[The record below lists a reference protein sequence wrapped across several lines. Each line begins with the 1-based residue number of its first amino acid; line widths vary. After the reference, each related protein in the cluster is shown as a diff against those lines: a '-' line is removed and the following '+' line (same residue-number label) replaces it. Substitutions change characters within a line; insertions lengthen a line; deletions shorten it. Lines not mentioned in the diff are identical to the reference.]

1 MHSPSLLSLGIE
13 WIAIFYSL
21 FSDTRLEATVRM
33 APVRRG
39 TIKFVVIIVAVVLL
53 LSIFFF
59 SSILCFPFLLLP
71 FPIAFVLHATLSLE

>member
-1 MHSPSLLSLGIE
+1 MHLPSLLSFGIE

-59 SSILCFPFLLLP
+59 SSILCFPFSSSALP
-71 FPIAFVLHATLSLE
+71 HCLRATCNA